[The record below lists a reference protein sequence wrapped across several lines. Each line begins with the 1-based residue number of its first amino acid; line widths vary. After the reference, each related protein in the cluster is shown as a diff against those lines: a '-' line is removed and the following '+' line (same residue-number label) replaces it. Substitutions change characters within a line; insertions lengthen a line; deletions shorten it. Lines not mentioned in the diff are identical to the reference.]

1 MKPQILVL
9 LALSMFVTFSVTAAI
24 ADIQEWRGS
33 WSNSCAG

>member
-24 ADIQEWRGS
+24 ADLIAHWPLDR
-33 WSNSCAG
+33 